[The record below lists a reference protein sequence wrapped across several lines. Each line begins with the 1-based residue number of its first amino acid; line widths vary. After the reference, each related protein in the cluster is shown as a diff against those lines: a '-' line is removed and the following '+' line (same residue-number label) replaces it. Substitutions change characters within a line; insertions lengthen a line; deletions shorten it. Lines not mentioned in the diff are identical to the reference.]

1 MLLGCSW
8 DCCSKIL
15 FWALCV
21 LIVPRPTPVSMSPSR
36 PLSSKPDSSIF
47 WGFLFALQALL
58 MDTDSW
64 VFTHEIRTGR
74 FNRGCIRD
82 EVVTLGCSPVM
93 RGGCCVAW
101 PYLALTAAPWHHKKE
116 DFSTFL
122 KRAAVLC
129 WLRRGMERFSL
140 QACRNLKHGRF
151 PGSVSGIPIALSSRE
166 PDLHPSLAAPA
177 GWAHWFTPCCNS
189 TEWLQYRGGVVLQSL
204 CLALPAWLPL
214 SPSLS
219 ITPVRITFQS
229 FPTGKHHLQPV
240 MHFVSLQKVIP
251 IEVSTSVIYVIKI
264 WWIKSLKFTS
274 AGTRVHKCTTCLQ
287 LCLPHHPTMT
297 LSYYLSFYSV
307 S

>member
-74 FNRGCIRD
+74 FSRGCIRD

-177 GWAHWFTPCCNS
+177 GWAH
-189 TEWLQYRGGVVLQSL
+189 
-204 CLALPAWLPL
+204 
-214 SPSLS
+214 
-219 ITPVRITFQS
+219 
-229 FPTGKHHLQPV
+229 
-240 MHFVSLQKVIP
+240 
-251 IEVSTSVIYVIKI
+251 
-264 WWIKSLKFTS
+264 
-274 AGTRVHKCTTCLQ
+274 
-287 LCLPHHPTMT
+287 
-297 LSYYLSFYSV
+297 
-307 S
+307 